1 LPILSNLTI
10 FTYDLLM
17 GISHKNDKSS
27 RMSGK
32 LLLKISMKALKPYI
46 TAHIPQVSEEIDGI
60 FTKT

>member
-1 LPILSNLTI
+1 
-10 FTYDLLM
+10 M